1 MISRRKFLTL
11 GAATAGSGVLSAA
24 DAFAIEPGFSL
35 VVTEWTVKHPDWPAS
50 ARPLRIGVLTDIHAV
65 EPWMSARRIGA
76 IVDRMNALKPDL
88 VVLLG
93 DYVNALRPRFCAAPV
108 PVAEW
113 MAPLGELTAP
123 AGVYAVPGN
132 HDWWSDEIPQIRRR
146 FEKAGIHFL
155 QNHAVRA
162 SRDGDRFWVAGLDD
176 QLAYRTHGADDL
188 EGTLRHVRD
197 SSPVLLLAHEPSIF
211 QNVPG
216 RVTLTLAGHTHGG
229 QVYVPFIGRRGDPA
243 LFQLRIRAYPRGRT
257 ANDRVE
263 RPWAFHLSGP
273 FHGAAG
279 NCAGHAGKPPNWQKF
294 ERKLKAPSSNSCI
307 RERSIRS

>member
-11 GAATAGSGVLSAA
+11 GAATAASGVLSAA

-146 FEKAGIHFL
+146 SKKPAFTSCKTTPSAPAGTATGFGS
-155 QNHAVRA
+155 RA
-162 SRDGDRFWVAGLDD
+162 WTISL
-176 QLAYRTHGADDL
+176 
-188 EGTLRHVRD
+188 
-197 SSPVLLLAHEPSIF
+197 
-211 QNVPG
+211 
-216 RVTLTLAGHTHGG
+216 HTE
-229 QVYVPFIGRRGDPA
+229 
-243 LFQLRIRAYPRGRT
+243 RT
-257 ANDRVE
+257 APMTWKARCARSGTA
-263 RPWAFHLSGP
+263 RPCFSWLMSRLFSRM
-273 FHGAAG
+273 FRAA
-279 NCAGHAGKPPNWQKF
+279 
-294 ERKLKAPSSNSCI
+294 
-307 RERSIRS
+307 